1 MKPWTDT
8 KVEDF
13 IGNLLRAGVVLSAAV
28 VIIGGAIY
36 LVHQGHKPAN
46 YRVFQSEPS
55 ELRGVSGII
64 QQCRLMSGRGIIQL
78 GLLILIATPIAR
90 VAFSVFGFLAEKDR
104 MYAGFTM
111 FVLAILLYSLL
122 GPS

>member
-1 MKPWTDT
+1 
-8 KVEDF
+8 
-13 IGNLLRAGVVLSAAV
+13 
-28 VIIGGAIY
+28 
-36 LVHQGHKPAN
+36 
-46 YRVFQSEPS
+46 
-55 ELRGVSGII
+55 
-64 QQCRLMSGRGIIQL
+64 MSGRGIIQL

-111 FVLAILLYSLL
+111 LVLAILLYSLL